1 MVDTTTKL
9 CREGCNRP
17 CAPHYLVC
25 QRCRHGPSVPCPT
38 CDGLKRPESKR
49 CIKCFH
55 TKPELGPKHGA
66 WKGGRVQLKDG
77 YVKVY
82 ASDDPRANMG
92 RYMLE
97 HILIMED
104 KLGRQLLPGE
114 TVHHKNTIRNDNRP
128 ENLELRLKSK
138 HPAGGSAQDML
149 SWAHEIIEQYED
161 LNI

>member
-1 MVDTTTKL
+1 
-9 CREGCNRP
+9 
-17 CAPHYLVC
+17 
-25 QRCRHGPSVPCPT
+25 
-38 CDGLKRPESKR
+38 
-49 CIKCFH
+49 
-55 TKPELGPKHGA
+55 
-66 WKGGRVQLKDG
+66 
-77 YVKVY
+77 
-82 ASDDPRANMG
+82 MG